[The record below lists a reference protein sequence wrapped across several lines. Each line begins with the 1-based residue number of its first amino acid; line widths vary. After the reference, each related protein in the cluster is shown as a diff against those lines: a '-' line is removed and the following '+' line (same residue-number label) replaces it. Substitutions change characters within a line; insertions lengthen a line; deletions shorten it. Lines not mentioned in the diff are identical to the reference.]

1 MSYCRFGRD
10 SDVYM
15 YPSALG
21 GITCCSCKLSP
32 VADDWRRDSQLFSYE
47 DALAHLQ
54 EHLKAGHLVPQCAI
68 DRLKEEIE
76 GSDTP

>member
-21 GITCCSCKLSP
+21 GITCCACKLNP
-32 VADDWRRDSQLFSYE
+32 IADGLWWGSQSFSHR
-47 DALAHLQ
+47 DALLHLQAHL
-54 EHLKAGHLVPQCAI
+54 EAGHLVPQCAI
-68 DRLKEEIE
+68 DRLEEEIE
-76 GSDTP
+76 GGEL